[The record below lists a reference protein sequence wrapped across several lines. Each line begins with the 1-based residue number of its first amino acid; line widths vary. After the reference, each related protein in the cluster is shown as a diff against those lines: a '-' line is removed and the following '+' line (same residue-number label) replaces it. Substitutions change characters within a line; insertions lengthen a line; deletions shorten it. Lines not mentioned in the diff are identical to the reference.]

1 MSLKHDEHTEL
12 AALEG
17 VLSRLDEVGAAF
29 GAEAGAVVDA
39 VRRALIEAMAARDRG
54 DMPAALATIGRAMD
68 RLTLLADDMVDP
80 AEGAMMR
87 AVAQAFRAAL
97 LRGDYSDAKQAAAV
111 MMRQSGALE
120 RKKS

>member
-1 MSLKHDEHTEL
+1 MSLKHDATEL

-17 VLSRLDEVGAAF
+17 VLLRLDEMGAVL
-29 GAEAGAVVDA
+29 GGEAGPVVDA
-39 VRRALIEAMAARDRG
+39 VRHALIEAMAARDRG
-54 DMPAALATIGRAMD
+54 DMPAALATIGQAMD
-68 RLTLLADDMVDP
+68 RLSRLADDMVDP

-97 LRGDYSDAKQAAAV
+97 LRGDYGDAKAAAAR
-111 MMRQSGALE
+111 MMRESGAVE